1 MVLTLTTELVDTVK
15 MCKKIKRLA
24 GHYIRSQ
31 PLVNGEK
38 YWQCT
43 YKKSCFT
50 LVVITDIP
58 VNEVTEKRIAGGNGA
73 RGRGT
78 KEKRVADRLC
88 HLCKITNS
96 HVFLSFEVF
105 SKDLL
110 ELPDSARKNDHALR
124 TPRSRQG

>member
-1 MVLTLTTELVDTVK
+1 MHLQKELLYLSCHNRHPGERSDRK
-15 MCKKIKRLA
+15 EDSWRL
-24 GHYIRSQ
+24 R
-31 PLVNGEK
+31 
-38 YWQCT
+38 
-43 YKKSCFT
+43 
-50 LVVITDIP
+50 
-58 VNEVTEKRIAGGNGA
+58 A

-105 SKDLL
+105 SKGLL
-110 ELPDSARKNDHALR
+110 ELLDSARKNDRALR

>member
-1 MVLTLTTELVDTVK
+1 MQLQKELLYLSCHNRHPGERSDRK
-15 MCKKIKRLA
+15 EDSWRL
-24 GHYIRSQ
+24 
-31 PLVNGEK
+31 
-38 YWQCT
+38 
-43 YKKSCFT
+43 
-50 LVVITDIP
+50 
-58 VNEVTEKRIAGGNGA
+58 GA

-105 SKDLL
+105 SKGLL
-110 ELPDSARKNDHALR
+110 ELLDSARKNDHALR